1 MYATDRKGR
10 VVEVIRSVVFGM
22 MCLLDCWL
30 RRSGVSKTIATSFV
44 EGNNAT
50 DRGQN
55 ARKRR
60 KTYCFSKSERMHDA
74 ATYFVSYVTTSAG
87 RCGHGGKKAADDH
100 PYALRGYN
108 FCWEVQTRRVKEE
121 GAWRPRDADGT
132 DGRDGCG
139 HGG

>member
-1 MYATDRKGR
+1 MYATDRKRRKKGR

-30 RRSGVSKTIATSFV
+30 RRSGVSKTIDTSFV

-74 ATYFVSYVTTSAG
+74 ATYFVSYS
-87 RCGHGGKKAADDH
+87 
-100 PYALRGYN
+100 YN
-108 FCWEVQTRRVKEE
+108 FYWEVRTRREE
-121 GAWRPRDADGT
+121 GGGRPPLRPERLQLLLGGADTEGE
-132 DGRDGCG
+132 GRGGLASSGCRWD
-139 HGG
+139 